1 MIKPKNRTGERNRQ
15 NRKVISPQ
23 EFSLSQ
29 YEELRRLALAA
40 GEVNT
45 PLVRDTLA
53 LILGFAHKPEVFM
66 ARIPDVRL
74 RLLTRLQERQEEGR
88 NDFLPLPPRDV
99 ISGEV
104 FMGWIIRSP
113 RDRNPIGPFFL
124 SLKEIL
130 QGVGFLGAQGC
141 GKSTCVLYLASQVMR
156 LGLPVWF
163 IEIKSE
169 ANVLLHLHPDM
180 LVFDVPKTFKY
191 NPLKPL
197 PGVDERL
204 WQQTLTD
211 AVHQAT
217 PMKPETSETFFHE
230 CYQLR
235 QHDPSASFIDLPSWL
250 DKRIDESP
258 SAEKGK
264 LRTVRGIVVGII
276 EKLGPMLDC
285 KEGYSWETLVRRNCA
300 FRLTGLRH
308 NMQTLAANL
317 LQLPLAFLRAKS
329 PERDT
334 LRLVLCFDEAKMLFG
349 KEKFGRRTAT
359 GVPFTKQLWTQMRGL
374 GVGNVFADNVST
386 DLAQFP
392 ELNASVLFYF
402 RQGTAAGIREALQA
416 TGALE
421 RHKPHFYGLRDKGQ
435 AFAKKTGHPF
445 PILVQMA
452 YSPKGRYIGD
462 EELERLMAPKLAAL
476 TYRPHN
482 TGLVPT
488 IHVAETSTDQSA
500 ESAQMISSPGIT
512 PAGLPDEWA
521 SFLTHVVGHPD
532 QKVSDLYGSYGL
544 SHRKAHRLREELEEN
559 GLIIGYVDRSG
570 SRGRPSVYLRLTE
583 KGVRFLNGQR
593 EGR

>member
-1 MIKPKNRTGERNRQ
+1 MRRRNEAGAKNWRNR
-15 NRKVISPQ
+15 RVISPE
-23 EFSLSQ
+23 EFSLSL
-29 YEELRRLALAA
+29 YGELRSLALAA

-45 PLVRDTLA
+45 PLVRDTLD

-104 FMGWIIRSP
+104 FVGRIIRSP
-113 RDRNPIGPFFL
+113 RDRNPLGPFFL

-130 QGVGFLGAQGC
+130 QGVGYLGAQGC
-141 GKSTCVLYLASQVMR
+141 GKSTSVLYLASQVMR
-156 LGLPVWF
+156 LGYPVWF

-169 ANVLLHLHPDM
+169 ANVLLHLHPDI
-180 LVFDVPKTFKY
+180 LVFDIPKTFKY
-191 NPLKPL
+191 DPLKPL

-204 WQQTLTD
+204 WLQTLTD
-211 AVHQAT
+211 VVHQAT

-264 LRTVRGIVVGII
+264 FRTVRGIVVGIV

-285 KEGYSWETLVRRNCA
+285 KEGYSWEILVQKSCI
-300 FRLTGLRH
+300 FRLKGLRH
-308 NMQTLAANL
+308 NMQRLAANL
-317 LQLPLAFLRAKS
+317 IQLPLTFLRARAS
-329 PERDT
+329 ERDT
-334 LRLVLCFDEAKMLFG
+334 LRQVLCFDEAKMMFG
-349 KEKFGRRTAT
+349 KENFGRGTTT
-359 GVPFTKQLWTQMRGL
+359 GVPFIKELWTQMRGL
-374 GVGNVFADNVST
+374 GVGNIFADNVSI

-392 ELNASVLFYF
+392 KLNASVLFYF
-402 RQGTAAGIREALQA
+402 RQGTPDGIREALQA
-416 TGALE
+416 TGAQE
-421 RHKPHFYGLRDKGQ
+421 RHKPHFYGLRKERQ

-445 PILVQMA
+445 PILVEMA
-452 YSPKGRYIGD
+452 SFPKGRHIGD
-462 EELERLMAPKLAAL
+462 EELEMRMAPKLAAL

-488 IHVAETSTDQSA
+488 IHVADNSSEQSDERA
-500 ESAQMISSPGIT
+500 KRGSSPDT
-512 PAGLPDEWA
+512 PSAGLPDEWA
-521 SFLTHVVGHPD
+521 SFLIHVVEHPD

-544 SHRKAHRLREELEEN
+544 SHRKAHRLRRELEEN
-559 GLIIGYVDRSG
+559 GLIATRTQNTGT
-570 SRGRPSVYLRLTE
+570 RGRPSIYLRVTE

-593 EGR
+593 EGQ